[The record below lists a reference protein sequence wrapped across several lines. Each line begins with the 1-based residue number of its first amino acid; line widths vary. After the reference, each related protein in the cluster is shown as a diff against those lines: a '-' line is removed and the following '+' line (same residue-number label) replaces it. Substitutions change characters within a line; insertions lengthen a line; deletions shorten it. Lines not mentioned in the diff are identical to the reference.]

1 MTDPE
6 QTADDQLVGVS
17 VSEPDERELTAR
29 GLSQLHVRHLFV
41 ELARHLLAGDYSL
54 AYGGDFRQ
62 QGYTEAMLDL
72 VRTYNRSDRPDA
84 ERIRIYSAWP
94 IWTDLTARD
103 RAEIRGIATLIPAE
117 PPSGAPSQLPSAAER
132 TPGER
137 LWAALALTEMRRLMN
152 RDVHARVV
160 LGGRVSGQAGLFP
173 GVVEEALLAIE
184 TGVPLFLLGGFGGA
198 ASAVARGLRGETP
211 QELTLDFQLSHTDG
225 YAELRTAAAEDGS
238 VSSLEALNERL
249 RNTEMGD
256 LANGLTSEENTTLM
270 DSDDVDTLVSLVVR
284 GLRRI

>member
-6 QTADDQLVGVS
+6 QTGEGQLVGVS
-17 VSEPDERELTAR
+17 VSDPDERDLTAR
-29 GLSQLHVRHLFV
+29 GLAQFHVRHLFV
-41 ELARHLLAGDYSL
+41 ELARHLLAGGYSL
-54 AYGGDFRQ
+54 AYGVDFRQ

-72 VRTYNRSDRPDA
+72 VRTYNRSERPDS

-94 IWTDLTARD
+94 SWTDLTTRD
-103 RAEIRGIATLIPAE
+103 RAEIRGIATLIQAE
-117 PPSGAPSQLPSAAER
+117 PPSGAPSELPLAVER

-137 LWAALALTEMRRLMN
+137 LWAALAFTEMRRLMN

-160 LGGRVSGQAGLFP
+160 LGGRVFGQAGLFP

-225 YAELRTAAAEDGS
+225 YAELRTAAAEDSS

-256 LANGLTSEENTTLM
+256 LANGLTREENTTLM

-284 GLRRI
+284 GLRRV